1 MRGPIANLMQQAQ
14 RMQDNMKRVQDELA
28 QLEVIGQAGGGMVSV
43 TMSARMEVRAVR
55 IDRQLLGDDPE
66 MVEDLI
72 AAAMND
78 AINKAN
84 AVSQDRMA
92 QATAGLQLPAG
103 MKIPGLF

>member
-43 TMSARMEVRAVR
+43 SMSARMEVRAVR
-55 IDRQLLGDDPE
+55 IDRKLLGDDPE

-78 AINKAN
+78 AVNKAN
-84 AVSQDRMA
+84 ALSQERMA

-103 MKIPGLF
+103 MKIPGLC

>member
-28 QLEVIGQAGGGMVSV
+28 RLEVTGQAGGGLVAII
-43 TMSARMEVRAVR
+43 MSARMEVRSVR
-55 IDRQLLGDDPE
+55 IDRKLLGDDPE

-78 AINKAN
+78 AVNKAN
-84 AVSQDRMA
+84 ALSQERMA
-92 QATAGLQLPAG
+92 EATAGLQLPPG
-103 MKIPGLF
+103 VKIPGLF

>member
-28 QLEVIGQAGGGMVSV
+28 QLEVTGQAGGGMVAI

-55 IDRQLLGDDPE
+55 IDRKLLGDDPE

-84 AVSQDRMA
+84 ALSQERMA